1 MLEQVSEHRSI
12 YCGGVHRL
20 HDGAPLGHACRVLD
34 PDFLRAEL
42 DEEYASAAELLE
54 IMPIVLHRGL
64 SQSVSDD

>member
-1 MLEQVSEHRSI
+1 MNQRVSEHRSI

-20 HDGAPLGHACRVLD
+20 RDGAPLGHACRVLD

-42 DEEYASAAELLE
+42 EEEYASAAELLE

-64 SQSVSDD
+64 SND